1 MSFKVKNS
9 QLSNDSLQ
17 SLNDLIDKD
26 INAKAAFKITRIV
39 KYLSSIVE
47 DKVKMEKK
55 IFDKWVQKDE
65 DGKPLQAKD
74 ENGQLISDTVLIS
87 NVDEFSK
94 EMSELLNIENEIPFD
109 RVKFEDLGLETIKIK
124 DLIKIEYLFDDS
136 EY

>member
-74 ENGQLISDTVLIS
+74 ENGQLIPDTVLIS

>member
-65 DGKPLQAKD
+65 DGKTLQAKD
-74 ENGQLISDTVLIS
+74 ENGQLIPDTVLIT

-124 DLIKIEYLFDDS
+124 DLIKIEYLFEDS

>member
-17 SLNDLIDKD
+17 ALNDLIDKD

-65 DGKPLQAKD
+65 DGNPVRAKD
-74 ENGQLISDTVLIS
+74 DNGDIIQDTVLIS

-94 EMSELLNIENEIPFD
+94 EMSDLLNIENDVPYEK
-109 RVKFEDLGLETIKIK
+109 VKFEDLGLNTIKVK
-124 DLIKIEYLFDDS
+124 DLIKIDYLFEDS
-136 EY
+136 ED

>member
-65 DGKPLQAKD
+65 DGKTLQAKD
-74 ENGQLISDTVLIS
+74 ENGQLIPDTVLIT

>member
-65 DGKPLQAKD
+65 DGKTLQAKD
-74 ENGQLISDTVLIS
+74 ENGQLIPDTVLIS

>member
-55 IFDKWVQKDE
+55 IFDKWVQKGE

-74 ENGQLISDTVLIS
+74 ENGQLIPDTVLIS

-124 DLIKIEYLFDDS
+124 DLIKIEYLFEDS

>member
-74 ENGQLISDTVLIS
+74 ENGQLIPDTVLIS

-94 EMSELLNIENEIPFD
+94 EMSELLNIANEIPFD

-124 DLIKIEYLFDDS
+124 DLIKIEYLFEDS